1 MNIVIEE
8 IKGISFASLFFGN
21 GQAINLTN
29 GQETD
34 KEILDNLL
42 LTLEVGNSV

>member
-21 GQAINLTN
+21 GQAI
-29 GQETD
+29 GQEID

-42 LTLEVGNSV
+42 HTLEVGNKF